1 MDSIYAL
8 SSGSVPSGVAVLRL
22 SGTRAGAATEALSGK
37 LPEPRRAVLRTL
49 RHPADGSPVDQG
61 LVLWFPAPRS
71 ETGEDMA
78 ELQVHGSRAVVQT
91 LFAILSGCGLRL
103 AEPGEFARRAFVN
116 GKMDLTEVEGLA
128 DLIAA
133 ETEMQRRQ
141 AVGLAGGRLA
151 GLAEDWRRRLID
163 LRAEVEARIDFSDE
177 GDVPEALPGS
187 VMHGIAALRAEMATL
202 LADAHA
208 GERVREGFRI
218 AILGRPNAGKSSL
231 LNALSR
237 RDVAIVTE
245 EAGTTRDVLEVPLDL
260 RGYPVV
266 LFDTAGLRE
275 TVSQAEGEGVRRARR
290 TAESADLVLW
300 LEDCTVSPEAMPDL
314 PDVPVWRIATKL
326 DLAPPDFGEAGV
338 SVKTG
343 AGLAAL
349 IARIADAAEQSMGG
363 GTALVARERQKGAL
377 LDAVAALSE
386 AGAATDEILAD
397 LLRSASSAIGRLS
410 GRVDVEDVLDRLFAE
425 FCIGK

>member
-1 MDSIYAL
+1 
-8 SSGSVPSGVAVLRL
+8 
-22 SGTRAGAATEALSGK
+22 
-37 LPEPRRAVLRTL
+37 
-49 RHPADGSPVDQG
+49 
-61 LVLWFPAPRS
+61 
-71 ETGEDMA
+71 
-78 ELQVHGSRAVVQT
+78 
-91 LFAILSGCGLRL
+91 
-103 AEPGEFARRAFVN
+103 
-116 GKMDLTEVEGLA
+116 
-128 DLIAA
+128 
-133 ETEMQRRQ
+133 
-141 AVGLAGGRLA
+141 
-151 GLAEDWRRRLID
+151 
-163 LRAEVEARIDFSDE
+163 
-177 GDVPEALPGS
+177 
-187 VMHGIAALRAEMATL
+187 
-202 LADAHA
+202 
-208 GERVREGFRI
+208 
-218 AILGRPNAGKSSL
+218 
-231 LNALSR
+231 
-237 RDVAIVTE
+237 
-245 EAGTTRDVLEVPLDL
+245 
-260 RGYPVV
+260 
-266 LFDTAGLRE
+266 
-275 TVSQAEGEGVRRARR
+275 VSQAEGEGVRRARR

-326 DLAPPDFGEAGV
+326 DLAPPDFGETGV